1 MIKIKK
7 STTAESRSCDY
18 TKVTKD
24 QLKESS
30 LQHIDDVRRGM
41 EFFAVLMRGAGIA
54 HDIDKLQNIDGF
66 YKDFSNGF
74 QTKDWWERHK
84 RISRHHLSQP
94 EGIPDNVDLVDVF
107 EYIVDCVMASKGRG
121 STFYPIEIDPD
132 VLMTAFKNTAQYLQ
146 ENVAVE

>member
-30 LQHIDDVRRGM
+30 LQHIEDVKKGM
-41 EFFAVLMRGAGIA
+41 AFFINLMKVSGIT
-54 HDIDKLQNIDGF
+54 HDIDKLQDLDGF
-66 YKDFSNGF
+66 YKDFSCGF
-74 QTKDWWERHK
+74 KTKDWWEKHK

-94 EGIPDNVDLVDVF
+94 EGVPETVDLVDVF